1 MTMDRYPQIK
11 RRIKNQLANYYG
23 NPKIMSRNFHW
34 VVQMYLYYAWRAV
47 INGWTIKI
55 NSSADRPSMKLT
67 LKKEPVRKLEER
79 EKGKYFIS
87 NKLFGDMF
95 SINMSGD
102 QVDPEYIWTPCK
114 ELSEMLQDSLDTD
127 NIYELVKS

>member
-11 RRIKNQLANYYG
+11 RKIKKRLKNYYG
-23 NPKIMSRNFHW
+23 NPRIMSRNFHW
-34 VVQMYLYYAWRAV
+34 IVQMYLYYAWRAV

-55 NSSADRPSMKLT
+55 QSSATRPSIKLT
-67 LKKEPVRKLEER
+67 LEKEPVRKLEER

-95 SINMSGD
+95 SINMRGD
-102 QVDPEYIWTPCK
+102 QIDPEFIWTPYK
-114 ELSEMLQDSLDTD
+114 ELSEMLQDSLDSD
-127 NIYELVKS
+127 NIYELIKS